1 MRLSVYGSGIGRDR
15 DQGFMMIELMLV
27 IVLLALFGLTLLR
40 ANMMTLQSRG
50 TAELQSLAAQIG
62 AESME
67 EYAGIDPINLDNADD
82 RDDTVTRK
90 NHQFA
95 RSINVTVNSDQSRTV
110 SVDITSLNPRF
121 RASVNYSSRFA
132 MWGSL

>member
-1 MRLSVYGSGIGRDR
+1 MSAPAVCASRRGSSER
-15 DQGFMMIELMLV
+15 GFLMIELMLV
-27 IVLLALFGLTLLR
+27 IVLLALFGLSLLR
-40 ANMMTLQSRG
+40 ANIMTLTSRG
-50 TAELQSLAAQIG
+50 TAELQSLAAQLA
-62 AESME
+62 AEAVE

-82 RDDTVTRK
+82 RDDVVVRR
-90 NHQFA
+90 NHRFA